1 MNPYPRTV
9 IMLRKMGNLGVA
21 NDVSA
26 WEAQFN
32 GRIIEVE
39 VYLGN
44 IGGTS
49 GSTTVDVKK
58 STVSI
63 LAAPLS
69 IAFNAAT
76 KRTRSKAFAAAA
88 AVGEPSGVRFQ
99 AGDYIQADVTAIP
112 GTASAD
118 LAIYL
123 HVAPDDV

>member
-1 MNPYPRTV
+1 
-9 IMLRKMGNLGVA
+9 MLRQAGALAVA

-32 GRIIEVE
+32 GRIVEVE
-39 VYLGN
+39 VYLKSTGT
-44 IGGTS
+44 TS

-58 STVSI
+58 NGVSI
-63 LAAPLS
+63 LAAALS

-88 AVGEPSGVRFQ
+88 AQGEPSGVRFA

-112 GTASAD
+112 GVASSD
-118 LAIYL
+118 LAVYL